1 MRFSKS
7 LFFLSILLSLVFISC
22 ENRGKKNQKETKERK
37 DELILAIGGE
47 LETGFDPTI
56 GWGQTARPIFQS
68 TLLKYDK
75 DFNIENDAA
84 TDYQISDDGLKW
96 TVKLRD
102 DIQFSDGKPL
112 TADDVV
118 FTFQT
123 AKNSASVVD
132 LTNLKGD
139 RKIDSHNIQFILI
152 KRKYTFNHHL
162 INKGNIPKN

>member
-1 MRFSKS
+1 M
-7 LFFLSILLSLVFISC
+7 
-22 ENRGKKNQKETKERK
+22 
-37 DELILAIGGE
+37 
-47 LETGFDPTI
+47 ETGFDPTI

-118 FTFQT
+118 FT
-123 AKNSASVVD
+123 
-132 LTNLKGD
+132 
-139 RKIDSHNIQFILI
+139 
-152 KRKYTFNHHL
+152 
-162 INKGNIPKN
+162 